1 METKELEKSTR
12 QWPALLGDGWLDR
25 FFNTPLDEYFS
36 LSRIVSVPSVNVS
49 ETEREYIVSLATPGM
64 ERKDFKVESTDDTL
78 TISAERE
85 KEEKEEGE
93 HYNRREYNYNS
104 WSRTFSLPENCNRD
118 MIDAEYK
125 NGELKIIVPKTEV
138 KKPKNVQKISV
149 N

>member
-85 KEEKEEGE
+85 KEGKDEGE

>member
-1 METKELEKSTR
+1 
-12 QWPALLGDGWLDR
+12 
-25 FFNTPLDEYFS
+25 
-36 LSRIVSVPSVNVS
+36 
-49 ETEREYIVSLATPGM
+49 M

-85 KEEKEEGE
+85 KEGKDEGE

>member
-93 HYNRREYNYNS
+93 HYNRIEYNYNS

>member
-1 METKELEKSTR
+1 
-12 QWPALLGDGWLDR
+12 
-25 FFNTPLDEYFS
+25 
-36 LSRIVSVPSVNVS
+36 VS